1 MKHVFMKHYLHLTK
15 HSPIELVIKQVPRM
29 ETTAIVEGLKRV
41 KHLLQS
47 VKKKKKRKKRTKVLP
62 SQKEA
67 LEKTDGFRDS
77 RLARKVKMAS
87 WTGNIH
93 RIRIL

>member
-1 MKHVFMKHYLHLTK
+1 M
-15 HSPIELVIKQVPRM
+15 IKQAPRM
-29 ETTAIVEGLKRV
+29 ETTATVEGLKSV

-47 VKKKKKRKKRTKVLP
+47 VKKKQEEKDKSIAFPKR
-62 SQKEA
+62 A

-77 RLARKVKMAS
+77 RLARKVKMAR

-93 RIRIL
+93 TQDHIVSVK